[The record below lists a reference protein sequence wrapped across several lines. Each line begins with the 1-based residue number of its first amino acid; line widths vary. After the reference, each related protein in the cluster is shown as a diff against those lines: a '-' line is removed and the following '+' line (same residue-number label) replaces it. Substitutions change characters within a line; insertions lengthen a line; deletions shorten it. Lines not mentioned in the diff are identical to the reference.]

1 MQSLRE
7 GRTPPSKSL
16 IMFIIFWFVCFR
28 PTLTAAT
35 ILYFL
40 RNMEIR
46 GCQINF
52 ILCLILRK
60 VFSQVS
66 GLNDET
72 INAHVNQQV
81 TLNCSLLTAEDWKQN
96 KVQVMWY
103 KNFTEKILDCKVDK
117 GKTTNCQK
125 LSSSS
130 TAQLSPKIFDGNAAL
145 EFSNVQESD
154 GGTYQCWVIFPQF
167 YNKRY
172 IALHV
177 QGDVKETSA
186 VGASSGMELKDTLGT
201 SSSWDIMLMSGWL
214 IALILAGV
222 IFLQRHFM
230 RNKRLRYNV
239 LIS

>member
-1 MQSLRE
+1 MSGWVGLGQWE
-7 GRTPPSKSL
+7 TGKIPGRFHL
-16 IMFIIFWFVCFR
+16 QQR

-177 QGDVKETSA
+177 QGEIPMIGVLYWCYCLWDRHDL
-186 VGASSGMELKDTLGT
+186 LK
-201 SSSWDIMLMSGWL
+201 
-214 IALILAGV
+214 
-222 IFLQRHFM
+222 
-230 RNKRLRYNV
+230 
-239 LIS
+239 